1 MRSSV
6 YSFRD
11 RKQRKR
17 DFRRLWISRINSAC
31 KKRKDL
37 SISYSRLMNLLKL
50 SQIKL
55 DRKQLSEI
63 ASNSPGTFNALL
75 EKVTKNPWL

>member
-1 MRSSV
+1 
-6 YSFRD
+6 
-11 RKQRKR
+11 
-17 DFRRLWISRINSAC
+17 
-31 KKRKDL
+31 
-37 SISYSRLMNLLKL
+37 MNLLKL

-75 EKVTKNPWL
+75 EKVTKNP